1 MTTFTNQIN
10 QAEFEA
16 LVMSELEDMELSLE
30 QLEIISGGGW
40 LRDKI
45 KQAADWVES
54 TFGDGDGEHEG
65 SDYKDEVKAVGKWFY
80 ELWKKQEEEKKCGP
94 RGC

>member
-10 QAEFEA
+10 QADFEA

-30 QLEIISGGGW
+30 QLEMISGGGW

-45 KQAADWVES
+45 KQVLDWVERKY
-54 TFGDGDGEHEG
+54 GDGDGVHEW
-65 SDYKDEVKAVGKWFY
+65 SDYEDEIRKILTPKPCP
-80 ELWKKQEEEKKCGP
+80 ERPERQMMQPCP
-94 RGC
+94 TD

>member
-1 MTTFTNQIN
+1 MTTFTNQIT

-30 QLEIISGGGW
+30 QLEMISGGGW

-45 KQAADWVES
+45 KQALDWVES
-54 TFGDGDGEHEG
+54 KLGDGDGKHEV
-65 SDYKDEVKAVGKWFY
+65 SDYKDEVIAVIKWLG
-80 ELWKKQEEEKKCGP
+80 EISKG
-94 RGC
+94 

>member
-1 MTTFTNQIN
+1 MTTFKNQIN
-10 QAEFEA
+10 QADFEA

-54 TFGDGDGEHEG
+54 KLGDGDGEHEVT
-65 SDYKDEVKAVGKWFY
+65 DYIDEVIAVVSWFMGKSK
-80 ELWKKQEEEKKCGP
+80 E
-94 RGC
+94 